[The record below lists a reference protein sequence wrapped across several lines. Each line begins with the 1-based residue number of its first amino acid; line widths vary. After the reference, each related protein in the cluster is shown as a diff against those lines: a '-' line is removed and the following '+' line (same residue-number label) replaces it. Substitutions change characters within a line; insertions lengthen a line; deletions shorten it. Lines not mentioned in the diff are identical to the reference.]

1 MSGTIT
7 LASVIRGMDT
17 DAMTQ
22 LLSLRPDLASPP
34 PRSLAEMAE
43 RASTQASVR
52 AALDGLDSWQY
63 RVVLAIAALGDVS
76 RDDLAGHLLDA
87 ASGDRTTA
95 TAEQT
100 SEGAG
105 EHSGTPHSVGLPSR
119 RDLDEAVD
127 HLEDLALVLPEED
140 QFHLVSAAASVLGPS
155 PAGLAPESGQPLTAA
170 EVAERL
176 DAAGPTV
183 LPVLHRLMWSPSGH
197 VPHARRAVSPETAT
211 SPIDLALAHRLL
223 HPVDDETVVLP
234 REVSLVLRKGRLF
247 QNPVSARPPAWPSPH
262 PAARTDSAAL
272 GTALEAISSMSALL
286 EAVETITPAR
296 LASGGMA
303 KRDATRALA
312 RVAHGDTGWWYLTV
326 AVSANLIAADSR
338 GWLPTTTADK
348 WRQDELWTQWQ
359 VLRDA
364 WLAIPQTPGEL
375 SNTLDAPAPATARA
389 WRQQVLNELRTA
401 EPGTPVDPELVIARI
416 AWRHPVW
423 PVLEAAPVLRA
434 TTEECQVLGLTAL
447 GARSGLV
454 DATEDPG
461 MPQRQESVILQS
473 DLTAV
478 APGPLTPG
486 LAADLALLAD
496 RESTGVAGVRR
507 FTRTSLRRALD
518 AGWSGDQVRE
528 WWRLHSM
535 SEVPQGLLVLL
546 DDVVRDHGRVS
557 VAATGSVLEVD
568 DPSLMETLLRSSAAE
583 GLGLRRLAPT
593 VLAAQAD
600 PDVVLAALRDMG
612 LSPVARDAHG
622 DIFNAPAPARARTAD
637 HGGPGLPPGPRSD
650 PKAVAESLASLPTFN
665 DSRHLLAILHR
676 AQADGTWLE
685 VTWVRDDGT
694 TTSETLKVMALAKGA
709 MRCVR
714 RGGGGIVIIPVP
726 RVSAARAMAQ

>member
-1 MSGTIT
+1 
-7 LASVIRGMDT
+7 
-17 DAMTQ
+17 
-22 LLSLRPDLASPP
+22 
-34 PRSLAEMAE
+34 
-43 RASTQASVR
+43 
-52 AALDGLDSWQY
+52 
-63 RVVLAIAALGDVS
+63 
-76 RDDLAGHLLDA
+76 
-87 ASGDRTTA
+87 
-95 TAEQT
+95 
-100 SEGAG
+100 GA
-105 EHSGTPHSVGLPSR
+105 
-119 RDLDEAVD
+119 
-127 HLEDLALVLPEED
+127 
-140 QFHLVSAAASVLGPS
+140 
-155 PAGLAPESGQPLTAA
+155 
-170 EVAERL
+170 VA
-176 DAAGPTV
+176 
-183 LPVLHRLMWSPSGH
+183 
-197 VPHARRAVSPETAT
+197 
-211 SPIDLALAHRLL
+211 
-223 HPVDDETVVLP
+223 
-234 REVSLVLRKGRLF
+234 
-247 QNPVSARPPAWPSPH
+247 
-262 PAARTDSAAL
+262 
-272 GTALEAISSMSALL
+272 
-286 EAVETITPAR
+286 
-296 LASGGMA
+296 
-303 KRDATRALA
+303 
-312 RVAHGDTGWWYLTV
+312 
-326 AVSANLIAADSR
+326 ANLIAADSR